1 MERILNRHE
10 GKRFWVCGSGG
21 SLLDV
26 VEKKI
31 PKNDIV
37 IACNSSTYH
46 LKNPHYAVFTDDTA
60 NHSRWFLK
68 LAKSKRTQII
78 VLNPCIPSLKENTIR
93 LEKEFFKWKFNKEDK
108 KIIGGYDVI
117 HCAVHVAYMM
127 GASEI
132 ILAGVDLKHVSAT
145 QKHAHSQKLVK
156 GAPIGLQQTLDES
169 VKANDTLFDGN
180 LGLSLS
186 GWELIMGN
194 NNIKVRTIS
203 RDTNLKIVDFISFED
218 ACNI

>member
-26 VEKKI
+26 IEKKI
-31 PKNDIV
+31 PKDDII

-46 LKNPHYAVFTDDTA
+46 LKNPHYAVFTDETA
-60 NHSRWFLK
+60 NHSQWFLK

-78 VLNPCIPSLKENTIR
+78 LLNPCIPSLKENTIY
-93 LEKEFFKWKFNKEDK
+93 LEKDFNNWKFSKEDK
-108 KIIGGYDVI
+108 KIIGGNDVI
-117 HCAVHVAYMM
+117 HCATHVAYMM

-145 QKHAHSQKLVK
+145 QKHAHSQKLVD
-156 GAPIGLQQTLDES
+156 GAPIGLQQTLAES
-169 VKANDTLFDGN
+169 TKANDTLFDGH
-180 LGLSLS
+180 LGQSLS
-186 GWELIMGN
+186 GWELILGKN
-194 NNIKVRTIS
+194 HIKVRTIA
-203 RDTNLKIVDFISFED
+203 RDTYLKIVDFISFED
-218 ACNI
+218 ACN